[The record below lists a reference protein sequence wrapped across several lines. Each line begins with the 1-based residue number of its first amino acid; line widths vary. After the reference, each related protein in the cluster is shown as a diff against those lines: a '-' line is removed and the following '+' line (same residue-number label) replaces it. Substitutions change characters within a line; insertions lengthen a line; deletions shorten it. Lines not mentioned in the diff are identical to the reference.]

1 MADKNGSVET
11 KTEKT
16 VSAEQS
22 AQVTDAAESTES
34 SSVGTAV
41 SSVKNAVSSA
51 ASGAIGA
58 VTGLFS
64 KMASAVGIPP
74 KIIALI
80 LAVTT
85 LASAVVVAD
94 TQTHN
99 NMSRNDDDQS
109 NPAMI
114 ALSDVN
120 PQEDSKLDELYE
132 YKIGRAKKIYRYL
145 RSYNWPEMAIAG
157 VLANANA
164 DSNVD
169 ASRYEGDD
177 IINDIVLLR
186 SHHLNWTEY
195 TTALFNVYSGVSSN
209 DVYGGV
215 KTTNTQYSDVDG
227 VYAVEVKSRY
237 TGRKIKV
244 SPSGSMYKSAG
255 DVYVKHQNNIKSL
268 YTYYDSDYK
277 KDEYYPGIGLFMWS
291 GERAHNLLD
300 FADCQRFVSDKDNDG
315 HNDVAFEPVFQI
327 AYMLYENKSNIVE
340 KAKSKQYDDSNYV
353 TYDDAGAREWKN
365 YKDWKS
371 FSWASLI
378 VDTFSK
384 YKAVAEDNET
394 VRPNNSP
401 ENWDP
406 KYCYSIEVNLSD
418 ASEGDKYSW
427 VTYEYFGTI
436 VDYTTKISEGANEA
450 CPYDPASMDNIKTHD
465 VVEKNYDIKLIPV
478 YYSIRFNIASLD
490 KSNNRTKLENLIKNT
505 KVEKFKEKFD
515 EFASTFTA
523 DVDYSFEEIKNIPQY
538 VNYRYNTPD
547 ETHNTLD
554 QFPSYEYEI
563 TGYWDWICEDTTV
576 KTVNSIDT
584 SSVKKKYDEYN
595 SAYDEYLSEKEKY
608 KKAYIEYQQKL
619 DAKEKMINNQNR
631 INSLT
636 DCIDETNGLKTA
648 MIDLKNDLWRLVWD
662 GYKNYWKKYNTGN
675 STNYADSRKKLRK
688 NIVSHLS
695 TLYDKLIDINKDS
708 KGKIDSNLDTEI
720 KNYLGISSI
729 TKTAT
734 GTICRVNTQTIA
746 GQYLNCILNG
756 LGTDSESQSLSYF
769 FNSKTTT
776 VYSGT
781 NILYNNS
788 ATQYLKQVFEIT
800 KNMGPKK
807 GYAWH
812 YTSNPDDKFYHTSF
826 ITIWSYG
833 KADPNKGNLR
843 DYFVD
848 DGHAKCYFSLDSSTN
863 TYSLDNAWFRITE
876 ENSVSYY
883 PKHAH
888 SLQYYNDTLTD
899 LRNKTSFSGSWTG
912 SDTVSLTSQGHTYKI
927 TISGA
932 GSGSKTFTKSE
943 LTTNIPKPSI
953 AALKTAY
960 NNLRIAAN
968 DFSKAKRSYDT
979 NVVNK
984 MLNGSNN
991 ELRRAYFRKN
1001 GSYNTNSYSGIKY
1014 FNVSGKTES
1023 WEFAGTS
1030 AGLGTVKTGRDN
1042 IHYNRTNPYDQEYL
1056 KPSDQRGFDTYWYLD
1071 GNEFGKDT
1079 STIKD
1084 VNHEVFDVGDEATTL
1099 WTGSEK
1105 YVKYHHRYKISWK
1118 NFKGASVLNG
1128 TRKNERVDALKSNE
1142 NGYTK
1147 FLDTVAAKMFS
1158 IYDEVTKDTAKV
1170 FASKSNQGIVGSGNE
1185 NPENLHLGIEVDT
1198 TSSDFEFYVK
1208 EDGSNDLVDSD
1219 VSYMAYRLQ
1228 EDLAYQFAVWFY
1240 QSWKDRDFVK
1250 MNESDFVNHT
1260 ESARYWYQLMI
1271 VNNWHEE
1278 FEHHKDSTIRLDRTK
1293 LGTASSV
1300 VDQWYVNDELYQGVV
1315 DSMIPKEDEEPY
1327 NVSTGTILDMYSSK
1341 LRKIG
1346 SFDNSTI
1353 ADTAMSLSYPL
1364 GSYNYG
1370 ISDMTSCRGNS
1381 GGNSPDDY
1389 SIYAARTTELY
1400 AAVANTAYAILSRG
1414 TDTSNGSGGL
1424 TFGGIA
1430 APNDNTG
1437 APYYAKTEL
1446 GVQGVSADKYSYDDY
1461 ARVSYNNPWQAI
1473 WTVIFASG
1481 RDEKFPIYI
1490 STNNNEAVDWGIRS
1504 NDRYKMAL
1512 GYLGYERPCLD
1523 ASHSED
1529 YMQATEAALSWSYV
1543 GMIVPDNTYSA
1554 ASSDNTYCIPVSQV
1568 PVKLKPGDICI
1579 NHRNAF
1585 IYLGDAVKNNTKFSY
1600 YYKYDNTEYAI
1611 AMAMESDDM
1620 TGHGLA
1626 VAVNPPDD
1634 NRDST
1639 SNAPVL
1645 YPGSSKKA
1653 TAKHNPIKT
1662 LMDNFCDEAGGY
1674 YAVFRSVNDDYELT
1688 DGYQLFRTLDF
1699 SLYPDGS
1706 RRSELKYG
1714 SGSYQAISNIASDV
1728 LYYNADI
1735 AREALPDE
1743 WITKIDAISNDRE
1756 RYIQTMRAMFFNRV
1770 AVRKKSES
1778 SSP

>member
-1 MADKNGSVET
+1 MADKNESVET

-22 AQVTDAAESTES
+22 AQVADTAESTET
-34 SSVGTAV
+34 SSVRTAV

-64 KMASAVGIPP
+64 KMASAVGIPS
-74 KIIALI
+74 KVIALI
-80 LAVTT
+80 LAVAT
-85 LASAVVVAD
+85 LASAVVIAD
-94 TQTHN
+94 TQTYN
-99 NMSRNDDDQS
+99 NISHNDDDQS

-145 RSYNWPEMAIAG
+145 RSYDWPEMAIAG

-177 IINDIVLLR
+177 IVNDIVLLR

-195 TTALFNVYSGVSSN
+195 TTALFNIYSGTSSN

-215 KTTNTQYSDVDG
+215 KTTNAQYSDVSG
-227 VYAVEVKSRY
+227 VYAVEVESRY

-244 SPSGSMYKSAG
+244 SPSGSMYKPAG

-268 YTYYDSDYK
+268 YTYYDPDYK
-277 KDEYYPGIGLFMWS
+277 KNEYYPGIGLFMWS

-340 KAKSKQYDDSNYV
+340 KAKSGQYDDSNYV
-353 TYDDAGAREWKN
+353 TYDDGERTWKN
-365 YKDWKS
+365 YKDLANNHV
-371 FSWASLI
+371 WASLI
-378 VDTFSK
+378 TDTFHT
-384 YKAVAEDNET
+384 YKAAAKSFAGKET
-394 VRPNNSP
+394 GRPNNNP

-418 ASEGDKYSW
+418 TSEGNKYSW

-436 VDYTTKISEGANEA
+436 VDYTTKINKGTNET
-450 CPYDPASMDNIKTHD
+450 CPYDPASLDNIKTHD

-478 YYSIRFNIASLD
+478 YYSIRFNVASLD

-515 EFASTFTA
+515 EFASTFTS

-563 TGYWDWICEDTTV
+563 TGYWDWICEDTTT

-584 SSVKKKYDEYN
+584 SSVKEKYAEYN
-595 SAYDEYLSEKEKY
+595 SAYGKYLSEKEKY
-608 KKAYIEYQQKL
+608 KNAYIEYRQKL
-619 DAKEKMINNQNR
+619 DAQKKMNNNQKR
-631 INSLT
+631 TDSLT
-636 DCIDETNGLKTA
+636 DCIKEANELKTA
-648 MIDLKNDLWRLVWD
+648 MIDFKNDLWNLVWD
-662 GYKNYWKKYNTGN
+662 GYKNYWEQYDTGN
-675 STNYADSRKKLRK
+675 STNYANSRKELRK

-708 KGKIDSNLDTEI
+708 EGEIDPNLDTEI

-734 GTICRVNTQTIA
+734 GTTCLVNMNTTA
-746 GQYLNCILNG
+746 GRYLNCILNG
-756 LGTDSESQSLSYF
+756 LGTNDESQSHSYF
-769 FNSKTTT
+769 FNSNATT
-776 VYSGT
+776 VYSET
-781 NILYNNS
+781 NILYNNP

-800 KNMGPKK
+800 KNMGPEK
-807 GYAWH
+807 GHAWH
-812 YTSNPDDKFYHTSF
+812 YPSDPDDKFYHMSF

-848 DGHAKCYFSLDSSTN
+848 DSYTKCYFSLDDSTN

-883 PKHAH
+883 PEHAH
-888 SLQYYNDTLTD
+888 SLQYYNETLTN
-899 LRNKTSFSGSWTG
+899 LKNKTSFSGSWTG
-912 SDTVSLTSQGHTYKI
+912 SVTVSLTSQGHTNKI

-932 GSGSKTFTKSE
+932 GSGSKTFTKLE
-943 LTTNIPKPSI
+943 LTNIPKPSI
-953 AALKTAY
+953 TALKTAY

-968 DFSKAKRSYDT
+968 NFSKAKRSYDK

-984 MLNGSNN
+984 MLEGSSNDS
-991 ELRRAYFRKN
+991 RRAYFRGD
-1001 GSYNTNSYSGIKY
+1001 GSYSTNSYSGIKY
-1014 FNVSGKTES
+1014 FDVNGKTDD
-1023 WEFAGTS
+1023 WTFAGTS
-1030 AGLGTVKTGRDN
+1030 AGLGAVKTGRDN
-1042 IHYNRTNPYDQEYL
+1042 IHYNLTNPYDQEYL

-1071 GNEFGKDT
+1071 GYAFGQDT
-1079 STIKD
+1079 STIKN

-1105 YVKYHHRYKISWK
+1105 YVKYHHRYKIAWK

-1128 TRKNERVDALKSNE
+1128 TRKNESVDALKSNE

-1158 IYDEVTKDTAKV
+1158 IYDEVTKDTAEV
-1170 FASKSNQGIVGSGNE
+1170 FERKSNQGIVGSGNA
-1185 NPENLHLGIEVDT
+1185 NPEDLHVGIDINSEET
-1198 TSSDFEFYVK
+1198 DFEFYVK
-1208 EDGSNDLVDSD
+1208 EDGSNNLVESD

-1278 FEHHKDSTIRLDRTK
+1278 FEHHKDSTIRLDRTQ
-1293 LGTASSV
+1293 LGTAASV
-1300 VDQWYVNDELYQGVV
+1300 VDQWYVDDKLYTSVV
-1315 DSMIPKEDEEPY
+1315 DSMIPEKDEEPY

-1370 ISDMTSCRGNS
+1370 ISDMTSGREYS
-1381 GGNSPDDY
+1381 DDY

-1400 AAVANTAYAILSRG
+1400 AAVANTAYAILARG
-1414 TDTSNGSGGL
+1414 TNISVGGTGQL

-1430 APNDNTG
+1430 APQDTVG
-1437 APYYAKTEL
+1437 QEYYTKTAD
-1446 GVQGVSADKYSYDDY
+1446 GSWQSASPRYSSDDY
-1461 ARVSYNNPWQAI
+1461 ARMSYNNPWQAL
-1473 WTVIFASG
+1473 WTVIFVSG

-1490 STNNNEAVDWGIRS
+1490 STHNNEAVDWWSHS

-1512 GYLGYERPCLD
+1512 GYLGYEKPCLD

-1529 YMQATEAALSWSYV
+1529 CMQATDAALSWSYV

-1554 ASSDNTYCIPVSQV
+1554 TSSDNTYCIPVSQV
-1568 PVKLKPGDICI
+1568 PVKLKPGDICV

-1600 YYKYDNTEYAI
+1600 YYKYDNTDYAI

-1634 NRDST
+1634 KRDNT

-1645 YPGSSKKA
+1645 YPGSSKKS

-1662 LMDNFCDEAGGY
+1662 LMDNYCDEDGGY
-1674 YAVFRSVNDDYELT
+1674 YAVFRSINDDYELT

-1728 LYYNADI
+1728 LYYNAEI
-1735 AREALPDE
+1735 AREALPEKWVSDL
-1743 WITKIDAISNDRE
+1743 NDIHNDQE

-1770 AVRKKSES
+1770 AVRKKSQN
-1778 SSP
+1778 SPS